1 MRIFDNLWFDISS
14 LDYFNVGHSM
24 KSYNIENS
32 LATSFTLLDKVVS
45 KDDSEDNEFLISFSQ
60 SRNLVKEKWVVV
72 SLNNV
77 FGLIGGYT
85 ALLWMMITFVLSGYE
100 AHKFRSSLIS
110 SIFLCVPEEMHE
122 NDSDSSNELSKEQ
135 SEKLLRKRLGTNTK
149 ASYSY
154 F

>member
-32 LATSFTLLDKVVS
+32 LANSITLLSKVVT
-45 KDDSEDNEFLISFSQ
+45 KDEIEDNEFLIVFSQ

-110 SIFLCVPEEMHE
+110 SIFLCVPEEMQE
-122 NDSDSSNELSKEQ
+122 DEPDGN
-135 SEKLLRKRLGTNTK
+135 
-149 ASYSY
+149 
-154 F
+154 